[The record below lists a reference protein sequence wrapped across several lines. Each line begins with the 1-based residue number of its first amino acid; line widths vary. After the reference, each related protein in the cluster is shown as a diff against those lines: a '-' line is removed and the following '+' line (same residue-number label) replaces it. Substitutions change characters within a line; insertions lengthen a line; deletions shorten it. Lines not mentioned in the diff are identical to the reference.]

1 MLKTNYPQTT
11 YNNAA
16 VHAATRDAREENEKN
31 LEKLNKQ
38 SELNIINLKN
48 HILQKQTIRAGGR
61 NGGIVKIQMPSFK
74 NIGQIV
80 MEIKVGDEMHSLT
93 FDAVIQ

>member
-1 MLKTNYPQTT
+1 
-11 YNNAA
+11 
-16 VHAATRDAREENEKN
+16 
-31 LEKLNKQ
+31 
-38 SELNIINLKN
+38 
-48 HILQKQTIRAGGR
+48 
-61 NGGIVKIQMPSFK
+61 MPSFK